1 MADKKPTR
9 AEKMYGKSPKIRAAE
24 DKPAAKKDDPPAGAK
39 ESKAAE
45 AAEPAASQTPGEEA
59 AEGDGGGGIPL
70 ADVHVRESK
79 AMHTRHQQEYSKM
92 VRRHASERDSAPAG
106 IDAAT
111 AGANAGDPAGAAA

>member
-1 MADKKPTR
+1 MADKKPSR
-9 AEKMYGKSPKIRAAE
+9 AEKMYGKSPKISAA
-24 DKPAAKKDDPPAGAK
+24 DKAKDEPPAGAK

-45 AAEPAASQTPGEEA
+45 AAEPAATQATPGEEA

-92 VRRHASERDSAPAG
+92 VRRHAGERDAPSG
-106 IDAAT
+106 VDQAT

>member
-1 MADKKPTR
+1 MADKKPSR
-9 AEKMYGKSPKIRAAE
+9 AEKMYGKSPKISAA
-24 DKPAAKKDDPPAGAK
+24 DKADKKDDPPAGAK

-45 AAEPAASQTPGEEA
+45 AAEPAASQSPAEEA

-92 VRRHASERDSAPAG
+92 VRRHAGERDAPSG
-106 IDAAT
+106 VDQAT
-111 AGANAGDPAGAAA
+111 AGADAGDPAGAAA